1 MPTRSELNKKAGS
14 APRSEWA
21 GVAFAGLLATFAV
34 GTAYGETGNAGAEYP
49 YILKARA
56 AAGDDLHREFY
67 HRCFIDANYPD
78 TIASYRKTTTPIEPA
93 KVFDNMYFVSDGD
106 NTVWILR
113 TSEGFIVFDSL
124 NNPVEALELIGGGM
138 MKLGLDPKQIKYVAI
153 MHEHADHYGGSKY
166 LKERYGARLIAS
178 EPAWNFMAK
187 ETRPRVAYAPARDM
201 VIADGQKLTLGDT
214 TVTFYV
220 TPGHSAGSISAIF
233 NVTDN
238 GVRHV
243 VGYMGGMGSP
253 GNEANRNQ
261 IIKTYTRWQTI
272 AANAGVD
279 TMIANHSPQ
288 DNAIEKVEF
297 LRVRRAGDWN
307 PFVIGADSYRR
318 YFEIQ
323 KECARARL
331 ARFGQKIEE

>member
-1 MPTRSELNKKAGS
+1 MSTLSTIGHHSGAV
-14 APRSEWA
+14 PRAALTSLMA
-21 GVAFAGLLATFAV
+21 LAIFASGVAHGQAAASD
-34 GTAYGETGNAGAEYP
+34 AEYG
-49 YILKARA
+49 YINKARL
-56 AAGDDLHREFY
+56 AAGEDLHREFY

-93 KVFDNMYFVSDGD
+93 KAFDNLYFISDGD
-106 NTVWILR
+106 NNVWILR
-113 TSEGFIVFDSL
+113 TSEGFIVFDAY
-124 NNPVEALELIGGGM
+124 NNPAEALELIGGGM
-138 MKLGLDPKQIKYVAI
+138 TKLGLDPNQIKYVAL

-166 LKERYGARLIAS
+166 LKEKYGARLLAS
-178 EPAWNFMAK
+178 EAAWQTMATEK
-187 ETRPRVAYAPARDM
+187 RPRVAYAPARDM
-201 VIADGQKLTLGDT
+201 VIADGQRLTLGDT

-253 GNEANRNQ
+253 NNEANRNQ
-261 IIKTYTRWQTI
+261 IIKSYTRWQTI
-272 AANAGVD
+272 AASAGVD
-279 TMIANHSPQ
+279 ALIANHAAQ

-297 LRVRRAGDWN
+297 LRVRRPGAPN
-307 PFVIGADSYRR
+307 PLVVGADRHRR

-323 KECARARL
+323 KDCTRARL
-331 ARFGQKIEE
+331 ARNKQRIDE